1 MPVST
6 ATSTKPIAK
15 PPPRSPHKPG
25 HRGRVTTAQEA
36 RQSRT
41 YDAAI
46 TVGLIGYGVVH
57 LLIAWLA
64 LQLALGKASHE
75 ASQQGALEELA
86 GKPLGG
92 VLLWA
97 VAIGLFALVI
107 WQALLLFFGRLKPSR
122 MVSAAGRSL
131 VYLGLGVLAIKVA
144 TGSGGSSTGEQK
156 TISARLM
163 EHGAGRALIVVIGG
177 AIVAIGIY
185 HVYKAI
191 TTKFTEDLVGGVSD
205 LTILLGRIG
214 YAAKG
219 VAFIVVGALF
229 GWAAIDYDPEK
240 AGGLD
245 AALRTIKDQP
255 FGSVLLTVLAIG
267 IAAFGVYAFA
277 WSRNA
282 RH

>member
-1 MPVST
+1 VD
-6 ATSTKPIAK
+6 
-15 PPPRSPHKPG
+15 
-25 HRGRVTTAQEA
+25 
-36 RQSRT
+36 
-41 YDAAI
+41 DAAI

-57 LLIAWLA
+57 LLIAWVA
-64 LQLALGKASHE
+64 LQLALGKGSHE

-107 WQALLLFFGRLKPSR
+107 WQALRLLYGRLKPSR
-122 MVSAAGRSL
+122 MASAAGRSL

-144 TGSGGSSTGEQK
+144 IGSGGSSTGEQK

-163 EHGAGRALIVVIGG
+163 EHGAGRALIVVIGV

-205 LTILLGRIG
+205 LTVLLGRIG

-255 FGSVLLTVLAIG
+255 FGAVLLTVLAIG